1 MPGTG
6 AFAQNNVFFDSSLL
20 SGDLLSSQL
29 LTVVIYAAFLVAV
42 CLVDFYRKEFN
53 L

>member
-1 MPGTG
+1 MM
-6 AFAQNNVFFDSSLL
+6 FSLQDF
-20 SGDLLSSQL
+20 DLLVMLGSQL
-29 LTVVIYAAFLVAV
+29 ASVSIYALFLLAV